1 MSRMM
6 TTGVPNTPDPLVPVV
21 DMGVGV
27 VLSSTMIGEA
37 TAAIAKSNTWGRVTR
52 VVLPSEFTVSAISCN

>member
-1 MSRMM
+1 M
-6 TTGVPNTPDPLVPVV
+6 TTGVPNVAPFPVV
-21 DMGVGV
+21 DMGVDV
-27 VLSSTMIGEA
+27 VLVSTMIGEA

>member
-6 TTGVPNTPDPLVPVV
+6 TTGVPNTPDPLVV
-21 DMGVGV
+21 DMGVAV
-27 VLSSTMIGEA
+27 VLVSTMIGEA
-37 TAAIAKSNTWGRVTR
+37 RAAIAKSNTWGKVTR